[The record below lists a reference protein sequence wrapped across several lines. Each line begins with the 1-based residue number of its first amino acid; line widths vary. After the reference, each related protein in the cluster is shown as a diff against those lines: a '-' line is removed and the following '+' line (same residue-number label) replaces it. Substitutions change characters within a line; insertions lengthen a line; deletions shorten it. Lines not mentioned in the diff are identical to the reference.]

1 LIARTAVFCAPQHE
15 RKEVAVN
22 KSDLAKAISTIGG
35 LTRQDAERAIDALIA
50 TVMKEVK
57 EGRKVSL
64 MGFGSFVPTRRAAR
78 VGRNPRTGAA
88 VRIAASSGV
97 RFASGS
103 LFKSVLN
110 KGGKIPMPTVKAPA
124 KASAKKAPAKKAVP
138 AKASAKKVPAK
149 KAVPAKASAKKAP
162 AKKAVPAKASA
173 KKAPAKKA
181 VPAKA
186 SAKKV
191 PVKKAVPAKASAR
204 KAGSR

>member
-1 LIARTAVFCAPQHE
+1 LTQSEKPSLIARTAVLRALQHE

-110 KGGKIPMPTVKAPA
+110 KGGKIPMPAVKAP
-124 KASAKKAPAKKAVP
+124 AKKAPAKKAS
-138 AKASAKKVPAK
+138 ATKAAVK
-149 KAVPAKASAKKAP
+149 KAPAKKAP
-162 AKKAVPAKASA
+162 AKKA
-173 KKAPAKKA
+173 PAKKA
-181 VPAKA
+181 
-186 SAKKV
+186 
-191 PVKKAVPAKASAR
+191 
-204 KAGSR
+204 GSR

>member
-1 LIARTAVFCAPQHE
+1 LIAGTAVLHALQHE

-22 KSDLAKAISTIGG
+22 KSDLAKAMSAIAG

-110 KGGKIPMPTVKAPA
+110 KGGKIPMPTAKAPA
-124 KASAKKAPAKKAVP
+124 KKAPAEKAPAKKAVVKKAAVKKAPAKKAAV
-138 AKASAKKVPAK
+138 K
-149 KAVPAKASAKKAP
+149 KAAVKKAP
-162 AKKAVPAKASA
+162 AKKAAV

-181 VPAKA
+181 A
-186 SAKKV
+186 
-191 PVKKAVPAKASAR
+191 VKKAAVKKTPAK
-204 KAGSR
+204 KAAVKKAAVKKTGSR